1 MKQKDVFTYLSE
13 GQEKEE
19 GIKVEVTR
27 GQALRRLEQK
37 TLGCRR
43 CGLREGCSQV
53 VFGEG
58 SPDALLML
66 VGEGPGADEDRLGR
80 PFVGRAGQLLD
91 KILEAAGF
99 QREEVYIGNVV
110 KCRPPKN
117 RIPLPEE
124 INACYPHLQEQ
135 IHIIRPKIIVCLGAM
150 SAKTLVDP
158 RAQITKIRG
167 KWVEK
172 QEIRIMP
179 TFHPAAL
186 LRDPQKKK
194 LVWQDFQ
201 QVEREYKELA
211 L

>member
-1 MKQKDVFTYLSE
+1 MKQEDLFNYLTE
-13 GQEKEE
+13 ENGEKERAS
-19 GIKVEVTR
+19 V
-27 GQALRRLEQK
+27 GQALRELKEK
-37 TLGCRR
+37 TASCRR
-43 CGLREGCSQV
+43 CKLREGCSQV

-66 VGEGPGADEDRLGR
+66 IGEGPGRDEDKLGR
-80 PFVGRAGQLLD
+80 PFVGRAGKLLD

-99 QREEVYIGNVV
+99 QREETYIANVV
-110 KCRPPKN
+110 KCRPSQN
-117 RIPLPEE
+117 RTPLPEE
-124 INACYPHLQEQ
+124 IQACYSHLQEQ
-135 IHIIRPKIIVCLGAM
+135 INIIRPKIIVCLGAM

-167 KWVEK
+167 KWVEW
-172 QEIRIMP
+172 QGIQIMP

-201 QVEREYKELA
+201 EVEREYKRLIT
-211 L
+211 

>member
-1 MKQKDVFTYLSE
+1 MKQEDLFNYLTE
-13 GQEKEE
+13 ENGEKERAS
-19 GIKVEVTR
+19 V
-27 GQALRRLEQK
+27 GQALRELKEK
-37 TLGCRR
+37 TASCRR
-43 CGLREGCSQV
+43 CKLREGCSQV

-66 VGEGPGADEDRLGR
+66 IGEGPGRDEDKLGR
-80 PFVGRAGQLLD
+80 PFVGRAGKLLD

-99 QREEVYIGNVV
+99 QREETYIANVV
-110 KCRPPKN
+110 KCRPSQN
-117 RIPLPEE
+117 RTPLPEE
-124 INACYPHLQEQ
+124 IQACYPHLQEQ
-135 IHIIRPKIIVCLGAM
+135 INIIRPKIIVCLGAM

-167 KWVEK
+167 KWVEW
-172 QEIRIMP
+172 QGIRIMP

-201 QVEREYKELA
+201 EVEREYKRLIT
-211 L
+211 